1 MFTFFLSL
9 QRSRLEQSTLK
20 TGTRRTVS
28 WSPGCKPVRLRAF
41 LPKYPGA
48 RAHASALSP
57 VKKGCL
63 LYEKFTPENIAFTHY
78 LPVIFVD

>member
-1 MFTFFLSL
+1 MFTLFLS
-9 QRSRLEQSTLK
+9 QERSRLEQSALK
-20 TGTRRTVS
+20 TGSRRTVS
-28 WSPGCKPVRLRAF
+28 WSPGRKPVRLQDS

-63 LYEKFTPENIAFTHY
+63 LYGKFTPENIAFTHY